1 MASPVDLRI
10 GTAGTWCHRHPDQ
23 VSSSVYRNDI
33 ESELLLN
40 CWLDG
45 CDKVIAKGVQ
55 DLVKLLTGNEGSLAL
70 EPRAHAE
77 AALATLE
84 TKYGYT
90 KESARDLV
98 GALASMR
105 YRS

>member
-1 MASPVDLRI
+1 MRKLRD
-10 GTAGTWCHRHPDQ
+10 AYFERHK
-23 VSSSVYRNDI
+23 
-33 ESELLLN
+33 
-40 CWLDG
+40 
-45 CDKVIAKGVQ
+45 KVIAKGVQ